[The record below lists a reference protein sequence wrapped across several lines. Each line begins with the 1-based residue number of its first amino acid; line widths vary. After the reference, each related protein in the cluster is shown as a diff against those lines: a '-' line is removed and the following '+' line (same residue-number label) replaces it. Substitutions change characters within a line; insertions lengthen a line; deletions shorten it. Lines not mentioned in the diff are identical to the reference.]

1 MTRALIAEDEPILAA
16 TLARTLQGLWPD
28 LDIVAT
34 APNGLAAVEQTLLL
48 RPDVLFL
55 DIRMPGQT
63 GLEAAEELAERWEGP
78 APFPHIVFVT
88 AFDDY
93 AVQAF
98 EHAAFDYVLKPVS
111 SARLGKT
118 VERLRGVF
126 EARAVSAPNALAPDA
141 LARLLGQLQALAPAV
156 EPVERLTT
164 IRAAVGNAVR
174 MIPVA
179 DVVFFQAIDKYV
191 NVVTADAE
199 ALIRVPLKELLPQ
212 IDGTLFRQVS
222 RSTVVNMACV
232 TSAGRDDLGKVMLTL
247 RGRPEKPRVSPVYAH
262 LFRQM

>member
-16 TLARTLQGLWPD
+16 TLAKTLQGLWPG

-34 APNGLAAVEQTLLL
+34 APNGVVAVEQALAL

-55 DIRMPGQT
+55 DIRMPGQS
-63 GLEAAEELAERWEGP
+63 GLEVAEELAERWDGP

-118 VERLRGVF
+118 VERLRGAL
-126 EARAVSAPNALAPDA
+126 EARTALAPDA
-141 LARLLGQLQALAPAV
+141 LGQLLGQLQALAPRAATG
-156 EPVERLTT
+156 ERLGV

-174 MIPVA
+174 MIPVS
-179 DVVFFQAIDKYV
+179 DVVYFQAIDKYV

-212 IDGTLFRQVS
+212 LDSAQFRQVS
-222 RSTVVNMACV
+222 RSTVVNMGCV
-232 TSAGRDDLGKVMLTL
+232 TSAVRDDLGKVMLTL

>member
-16 TLARTLQGLWPD
+16 TLAKTLQGLWPG

-34 APNGLAAVEQTLLL
+34 APNGVVAVEQSLAL

-55 DIRMPGQT
+55 DIRMPGQS
-63 GLEAAEELAERWEGP
+63 GLEVAEELAERWDGP

-118 VERLRGVF
+118 VERLRGAL
-126 EARAVSAPNALAPDA
+126 EARTALAPDA
-141 LARLLGQLQALAPAV
+141 LGQLLGQLQALAPRAA
-156 EPVERLTT
+156 PSKRLGV

-174 MIPVA
+174 MIPVP
-179 DVVFFQAIDKYV
+179 DVVYFQAIDKYV

-199 ALIRVPLKELLPQ
+199 ALIRVSLKELLPQ
-212 IDGTLFRQVS
+212 LDSAQFRQVS
-222 RSTVVNMACV
+222 RSTVVNMGCV
-232 TSAGRDDLGKVMLTL
+232 TSAVRDDLGKVMLTL

>member
-16 TLARTLQGLWPD
+16 TLARTLQGLWHG

-34 APNGLAAVEQTLLL
+34 APNGVVAVEQALAL

-55 DIRMPGQT
+55 DIRMPGQS
-63 GLEAAEELAERWEGP
+63 GLEVAEELAERWEGP

-118 VERLRGVF
+118 VERLRGAL
-126 EARAVSAPNALAPDA
+126 EARTALAPDA
-141 LARLLGQLQALAPAV
+141 LGQLLGQLQALAPRAA
-156 EPVERLTT
+156 PGERLTT

-174 MIPVA
+174 MIPVP
-179 DVVFFQAIDKYV
+179 DVVYFQAIDKYV

-212 IDGTLFRQVS
+212 LDSAQFRQVS
-222 RSTVVNMACV
+222 RSTVVNMGCV
-232 TSAGRDDLGKVMLTL
+232 TSAVRDDLGKVMLTL

>member
-16 TLARTLQGLWPD
+16 TLARTLQTLWPG

-34 APNGLAAVEQTLLL
+34 APNGLVAVEQSLALQ
-48 RPDVLFL
+48 PDVLFL
-55 DIRMPGQT
+55 DIRMPGQS
-63 GLEAAEELAERWEGP
+63 GLEVAEELTERWDGP

-118 VERLRGVF
+118 VERLRGAL
-126 EARAVSAPNALAPDA
+126 EARTALAPDA
-141 LARLLGQLQALAPAV
+141 LGQLLGQLQALTPRAAPG
-156 EPVERLTT
+156 ERLTT

-199 ALIRVPLKELLPQ
+199 ALIRLPLKELLPQ
-212 IDGTLFRQVS
+212 LDSARFRQVS
-222 RSTVVNMACV
+222 RSTVVNMGCV
-232 TSAGRDDLGKVMLTL
+232 TSAVRDDLGKVMLTL

>member
-16 TLARTLQGLWPD
+16 TLAKTLQGLWPG

-34 APNGLAAVEQTLLL
+34 APNGVVAVEQSLAL

-55 DIRMPGQT
+55 DIRMPGQS
-63 GLEAAEELAERWEGP
+63 GLEVAEELAERWDGP

-118 VERLRGVF
+118 VERLRGAL
-126 EARAVSAPNALAPDA
+126 EARTALAPDA
-141 LARLLGQLQALAPAV
+141 LGQLLGQLQALAPRAA
-156 EPVERLTT
+156 PSERLGV

-174 MIPVA
+174 MIPVP
-179 DVVFFQAIDKYV
+179 DVVYFQAIDKYV

-212 IDGTLFRQVS
+212 LDSAQFRQVS
-222 RSTVVNMACV
+222 RSTVVNMGCV
-232 TSAGRDDLGKVMLTL
+232 TSAARDDLGKVMLTL